1 MKKTKKEKN
10 TEIYVSLVF
19 EGKQDSRQLFIGLM
33 IDKAK
38 HKQNTNGIKSDLEHQ
53 ASSRYNGEKVFSG
66 VRVG

>member
-38 HKQNTNGIKSDLEHQ
+38 QKQNVNKSRTGLEYST
-53 ASSRYNGEKVFSG
+53 SSRYNGEKVFSG

>member
-33 IDKAK
+33 IDRAK
-38 HKQNTNGIKSDLEHQ
+38 QKQNANGIKSGLEHH